1 MKKQI
6 SVLALSLAA
15 VFSAAVFAGNGLDA
29 TMDKAA
35 MDAKQDAHAAMKD
48 ASADSKDAMT
58 DIKDE
63 LNKGT
68 EDVMKMAEKEGN
80 AESHAINK
88 HSDIMKIDQNAMKEE
103 AATQVQEKVIKEVT
117 N

>member
-15 VFSAAVFAGNGLDA
+15 VFSAAVFAGNGVDT

-35 MDAKQDAHAAMKD
+35 MDAKQDAHAVT
-48 ASADSKDAMT
+48 SSDSKDAMT

-88 HSDIMKIDQNAMKEE
+88 HSDAMKIDKDAMKEE